1 MASNAQDTGSGRS
14 GALLDSVKVLAGTL
28 LAMAHTRLELLS
40 TEIEEQRA
48 WLGSMLVWTLVA
60 LFCAGVG
67 VVLTTLFVVVA
78 LWDTHRL
85 LALGIPA
92 ILFLLGGA
100 LAWLAVLGKA
110 RAQPRLFAASLGEL
124 SKDRKELTSRS

>member
-1 MASNAQDTGSGRS
+1 MASNAKDTGSGRR
-14 GALLDSVKVLAGTL
+14 GALFDSVKVLASTL

-67 VVLTTLFVVVA
+67 VVLATLFVVMA

-92 ILFLLGGA
+92 ILFLLGAA
-100 LAWLAVLGKA
+100 LAWLAVLSKA
-110 RAQPRLFAASLGEL
+110 RAKPRLFAASLAEL
-124 SKDRKELTSRS
+124 SKDHKELTSRS

>member
-1 MASNAQDTGSGRS
+1 
-14 GALLDSVKVLAGTL
+14 
-28 LAMAHTRLELLS
+28 LELLS

-60 LFCAGVG
+60 LFCGGVG
-67 VVLTTLFVVVA
+67 VVLATLFVVMA

-110 RAQPRLFAASLGEL
+110 RAKPRLFAASLGEL
-124 SKDRKELTSRS
+124 SKDRTELTSRS

>member
-1 MASNAQDTGSGRS
+1 MASKAQDPGSGRR
-14 GALLDSVKVLAGTL
+14 GGLFDSVKMLAGSL
-28 LAMAHTRLELLS
+28 LAIAHTRLELFS

-48 WLGSMLVWTLVA
+48 WVSSMLVWTLVA

-67 VVLTTLFVVVA
+67 VVLATLFVVIA

-92 ILFLLGGA
+92 ILFLLGAG
-100 LAWLAVLGKA
+100 LAWLIVLSKA
-110 RAQPRLFAASLGEL
+110 RTKPRLFAASLGEL
-124 SKDRKELTSRS
+124 SEDHKELTSRL

>member
-1 MASNAQDTGSGRS
+1 M
-14 GALLDSVKVLAGTL
+14 LAGIL
-28 LAMAHTRLELLS
+28 LAIAHTQLELLS
-40 TEIEEQRA
+40 AEIEEQRA
-48 WLGSMLVWTLVA
+48 WLGSILVWTLVA

-67 VVLTTLFVVVA
+67 VVLATLFVVMA

-92 ILFLLGGA
+92 ILFLLGAG
-100 LAWLAVLGKA
+100 LAWLAVLGKT
-110 RAQPRLFAASLGEL
+110 RAKPRLFSASLGEL

>member
-1 MASNAQDTGSGRS
+1 MASNAQDTGSGRR

-67 VVLTTLFVVVA
+67 VVLATLFVVMA
-78 LWDTHRL
+78 LWETHRL

-100 LAWLAVLGKA
+100 LAWMAVLGKA
-110 RAQPRLFAASLGEL
+110 RAKPRLFAASLGEL